1 MKKILFPALLFFVLA
16 CEDDESQNPLSGNWT
31 STSFNIDYY
40 LKVNV
45 TQDIFMGDYE
55 GGIIASRYLNN
66 NKEREIYLDIF
77 SASTDVDI
85 TYVRITNQ
93 PLFTDSSPSGDNV
106 TYDITDYTSNALNSF
121 DTSFLRLSNYDT
133 GYNAQFVGN
142 SHLNYQLSLD
152 KTEVRIDKDTVF
164 YEIYTNQGNVIDSTS
179 YFILDGVLKKKNATI
194 SANENFSVNSLLGDM
209 GYRDLPQSVQLT
221 LNEDGSGQEIV
232 VNDNYTIANDF
243 AWTSTDSTLSLL
255 YDDVDGDGYGRQ
267 DFEYSINGSNL
278 TLKQIEPFCDYSY
291 SRSECESQ
299 INYMFDFGLQTG
311 TFEDM
316 WFELEGQFTSDNVAS
331 RKINRKQLEKSIFY
345 DEKIMKAMKGWH
357 AKIFGNKSHD

>member
-1 MKKILFPALLFFVLA
+1 MKKILFPSLLFFVLA
-16 CEDDESQNPLSGNWT
+16 CEDDESQNPLAGNWT

-40 LKVNV
+40 LKVNAS
-45 TQDIFMGDYE
+45 QDIFMGDYE

-66 NKEREIYLDIF
+66 NKEREIYLGIF
-77 SASTDVDI
+77 SASTDIDI

-93 PLFTDSSPSGDNV
+93 PLFTDSSPIGDNV

-152 KTEVRIDKDTVF
+152 KTEVRIDEDTVF

-179 YFILDGVLKKKNATI
+179 YFVLDGVLKKKNATI

-209 GYRDLPQSVQLT
+209 GYSDLPESVQLT

-232 VNDNYTIANDF
+232 INDNYTIANDF

-267 DFEYSINGSNL
+267 DFEYSINGGNL
-278 TLKQIEPFCDYSY
+278 TLKQIEPFCDDSY
-291 SRSECESQ
+291 LRSECESQ

-331 RKINRKQLEKSIFY
+331 RKINRKQLEKFIFY

-357 AKIFGNKSHD
+357 AKIFGKKSHD